1 MSTLSTHILDIST
14 GRPAA
19 GVTVRLMQAEQAIA
33 SQITDG
39 NGRIGEF
46 TRAALAPGRYRL
58 VAETGEWFAANG
70 RETIFSCAQID
81 FIIAGTAEAHFHLPF
96 LIAPGGWSTYR
107 GS

>member
-14 GRPAA
+14 GKPAA
-19 GVTVRLMQAEQAIA
+19 GVTVRLVCDEKIIA

-46 TRAALAPGRYRL
+46 IPAALAPGRYRL

-81 FIIAGTAEAHFHLPF
+81 FAIAGTAEAHFHLPF

>member
-14 GRPAA
+14 GKPAA
-19 GVTVRLMQAEQAIA
+19 GVTVRLLRDEQVIA
-33 SQITDG
+33 SQTTDG

-46 TRAALAPGRYRL
+46 TPTALATGRYRL
-58 VAETGEWFAANG
+58 VAETGEWFAASG
-70 RETIFSCAQID
+70 RETIFLRAQID
-81 FIIAGTAEAHFHLPF
+81 FVIAGTAEAHFHLPF

>member
-14 GRPAA
+14 GKPAA
-19 GVTVRLMQAEQAIA
+19 GVTVRLLREEQAIA

-46 TRAALAPGRYRL
+46 TPAALAPGRYRL
-58 VAETGEWFAANG
+58 VAETGEWFAAGG
-70 RETIFSCAQID
+70 RESIFPCAQID
-81 FIIAGTAEAHFHLPF
+81 FVLAGTAEVHFHLPF

>member
-1 MSTLSTHILDIST
+1 MNTLSTHILDIST
-14 GRPAA
+14 GKPAQ
-19 GVTVRLMQAEQAIA
+19 GVAVNLLRGGQSIA
-33 SQITDG
+33 SGITDEK
-39 NGRIGEF
+39 GRI
-46 TRAALAPGRYRL
+46 ASLAPGKLTAGRYRL

-81 FIIAGTAEAHFHLPF
+81 FAIAGTAEAHFHLPF